1 MSSSPEFVRY
11 LCEQLEGTGEV
22 RFRKMFGEYWI
33 YLNDRPAVLVCGNTP
48 FIKPLPCVAE
58 LLKERP
64 MALPYE
70 GYEGTKLHYVL
81 DPDDGETLRRA
92 ALLVSE
98 NTPLPKKR
106 RPAARREKILH
117 LPQAAGVGF
126 VIGGADAGAAR
137 VGEEE
142 PLPEPKPEPERAEPV
157 GKYPCPCCGYLTFP
171 VPREEAL
178 AYICPVCYWEN
189 DLFDPGEDDPS
200 DENRGMTLRQG
211 RENYRKWGAVRED
224 LVRHA
229 RPPRPEEIGPDAGIP
244 WDAAWPAHA
253 RPAMEN
259 IAGWVGS
266 PLFSRLQSW
275 MEDTYGV
282 QPAIEFSRC
291 AMDRGW
297 NVKYKKGSR
306 SLCVCYVR
314 PGWFAA
320 MVTVGAKQM
329 EELNRL
335 LPAFSEPVRRVIE
348 NTRLFNGG
356 KWLVLDVKQ
365 EEQLEDV
372 QRLIL
377 LKARPPKGKQ

>member
-1 MSSSPEFVRY
+1 MSTSPEFVEY
-11 LCEQLEGTGEV
+11 LCEQLEGTGAV
-22 RFRKMFGEYWI
+22 RYRKMFGEYMV
-33 YLNDRPAVLVCGNTP
+33 YLNDKPVLLVCGDTP
-48 FIKPLPCVAE
+48 FVKMLPCVAG
-58 LLKERP
+58 LLKDRP
-64 MALPYE
+64 TALPYE

-81 DPDDGETLRRA
+81 DPDDRETLRQA
-92 ALLVSE
+92 VLLLEEV
-98 NTPLPKKR
+98 TPVPKKR
-106 RPAARREKILH
+106 RPAAKREKFLY
-117 LPQAAGVGF
+117 LPQAASASF
-126 VIGGADAGAAR
+126 VIGGADGPA
-137 VGEEE
+137 VPVQEGET
-142 PLPEPKPEPERAEPV
+142 LPEPKPEPEPDEPA

-171 VPREEAL
+171 VPKEEAL
-178 AYICPVCYWEN
+178 AYICPVCFWEN
-189 DLFDPGEDDPS
+189 DVFDPGEDDPS

-224 LVRHA
+224 LARHA
-229 RPPRPEEIGPDAGIP
+229 RPPRPEEIGPEVGIP
-244 WDAAWPAHA
+244 WDEAWPGQA

-282 QPAIEFSRC
+282 QPSIEFSRC

-320 MVTVGAKQM
+320 MVAVGAKQM

-335 LPAFSEPVRRVIE
+335 LPTFSEPAQRVIE

-372 QRLIL
+372 QRLVL